1 MDKRDYL
8 NRLEKADDTIFNKI
22 MCSTEN
28 NITFKMDFDDDLF
41 EAIVLAVS
49 LIKIRIKE
57 LKEELE
63 E

>member
-49 LIKIRIKE
+49 LIKIRIK
-57 LKEELE
+57 
-63 E
+63 

>member
-22 MCSTEN
+22 MCSAEK

-41 EAIVLAVS
+41 EAIVIAVS